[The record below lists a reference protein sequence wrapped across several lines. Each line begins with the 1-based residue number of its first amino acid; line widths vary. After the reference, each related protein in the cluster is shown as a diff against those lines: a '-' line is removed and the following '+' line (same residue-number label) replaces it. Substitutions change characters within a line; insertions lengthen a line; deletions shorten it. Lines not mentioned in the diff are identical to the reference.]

1 MFAFAIMAAPVD
13 DLRTWVTAALAPY
26 GYALGDAG
34 EVIERRHGTSGLR
47 YRVDGPDAYA
57 ARPWHVA
64 RSPCPFVG
72 PLAGYVTIEPVWETF
87 ADHRELKLGFLR
99 EGRGVLARLDD
110 DRALAAVALRR
121 FDLGW
126 QLGKYGFE
134 DGDCLLTRD
143 GDTPYATDVVDRVDA
158 AIRAA
163 GFDVETSWSPTCHN
177 PLRVRDEQL
186 VRDWPLLPQVWRDG
200 ARVDPSALDGVE
212 VEIWAYDFAALD
224 DGIDDFW
231 R

>member
-13 DLRTWVTAALAPY
+13 DLRAWVSDQLAPY
-26 GYALGDAG
+26 GYALDDGG
-34 EVIERRHGTSGLR
+34 EVIER
-47 YRVDGPDAYA
+47 
-57 ARPWHVA
+57 
-64 RSPCPFVG
+64 
-72 PLAGYVTIEPVWETF
+72 LAE
-87 ADHRELKLGFLR
+87 HRELRLGLLR
-99 EGRGVLARLDD
+99 EGRGVIARLDD
-110 DRALAAVALRR
+110 DRALAAVARRR

-126 QLGKYGFE
+126 QLGKDGFE

-143 GDTPYATDVVDRVDA
+143 DCTPYAADVVDRVDA

-177 PLRVRDEQL
+177 PLRVQDEQL
-186 VRDWPLLPQVWRDG
+186 VRDGPLLPRAWRDG
-200 ARVDPSALDGVE
+200 VRVDPGALRGVE

-224 DGIDDFW
+224 DDLDDFW

>member
-13 DLRTWVTAALAPY
+13 DLRAWVSDKLAPY
-26 GYALGDAG
+26 GYALGDGG
-34 EVIERRHGTSGLR
+34 EVIERGREFNGLR
-47 YRVDGPDAYA
+47 YRVDGPDVHA

-64 RSPCPFVG
+64 RSRCPFVG
-72 PLAGYVTIEPVWETF
+72 PLAGYVTIEPVWETLVE
-87 ADHRELKLGFLR
+87 HRELRLGLLR
-99 EGRGVLARLDD
+99 EGRGVIARLDD

-121 FDLGW
+121 FDVRW

-143 GDTPYATDVVDRVDA
+143 GDMPYAADVGDRVDA

-163 GFDVETSWSPTCHN
+163 GFDVETTWTPTCHN

-186 VRDWPLLPQVWRDG
+186 VHDGPLLPLVWRDG
-200 ARVDPSALDGVE
+200 VRVEVAALHGVE
-212 VEIWAYDFAALD
+212 VEIWAYDFDVLD
-224 DGIDDFW
+224 DEADDFW